1 MPARTDVTFPSGDG
15 SCAAWLWQPEGQ
27 GPHPLVVMAHGFSA
41 TRELRLDAYAQRFA
55 DAGLG
60 VLLFD
65 YRHFGAS
72 PGEPRQLL
80 DIGRQH
86 EDFRSAVAY
95 ARDLG
100 WADPK
105 RIALFGSSFSG
116 GHVVAV
122 AAQDKRI
129 AAIVA
134 QCPFQDGLA
143 TLPKLGAANL
153 VKLTVA
159 GLRDQA
165 GALLGRPPH
174 TVPAV
179 GAPGTTAVMTTPD
192 AEPGFRALVPREGTG
207 WENRV
212 AARIALRVG
221 LYRPGRAAAR
231 LACPGLWCVCD
242 EDTLAPASTTVACAQ
257 RAPRGE
263 IRRYPI
269 GHFDIYVGEWFE
281 RAVADQTEF
290 LVHHLGPKVVASDS
304 PAQAG
309 QRNVTSEAEDGA
321 RTVA

>member
-1 MPARTDVTFPSGDG
+1 MPARSDITFPAGDG
-15 SCAAWLWQPEGQ
+15 SCAAWLWRPEGD

-41 TRELRLDAYAQRFA
+41 TRELRLDAYAERFA
-55 DAGLG
+55 AAGLG

-80 DIGRQH
+80 DIGLQH
-86 EDFRSAVAY
+86 QDFHAAVAQ
-95 ARDLG
+95 ARSLS
-100 WADPK
+100 WVDPA
-105 RIALFGSSFSG
+105 RVALFGSSFSG

-122 AAQDKRI
+122 AAKDRRI

-143 TLPKLGAANL
+143 TLPKLGAKNVAL
-153 VKLTVA
+153 LTVA
-159 GLRDQA
+159 GLRDQL
-165 GALLGRPPH
+165 GALLGREPH

-179 GAPGTTAVMTTPD
+179 GAPGTLAVMATED
-192 AEPGFRALVPREGTG
+192 AEPGFRALVPAQST

-242 EDTLAPASTTVACAQ
+242 EDTLAPAETTVACAQ
-257 RAPRGE
+257 RAPRSE
-263 IRRYPI
+263 IKRYPV
-269 GHFDIYVGEWFE
+269 GHFDIYVGEAFE
-281 RAVADQTEF
+281 QAVADQTEF
-290 LVHHLGPKVVASDS
+290 LVRHLKPQVAASHS
-304 PAQAG
+304 PAQTG
-309 QRNVTSEAEDGA
+309 LGNVTSESESAE
-321 RTVA
+321 RTVAS